1 MKAAKNNGVLAKS
14 ILAGLMLGFIAMAG
28 RAQTVSPFNLPL
40 YFEANQGQ
48 TAFVSRGNGYEFEIS
63 ASGAQMALRES
74 AKSPA
79 VAQMQFVGANLNP
92 EIHGDGELRGKINY
106 FIGSDASTWQTGLP
120 TFSKVQLSEIYPGIN
135 LVFHGNQR
143 QLEYDFT
150 VAPGANP
157 DAIKIRFTGVDRI
170 SITPDGQLVLQMGA
184 GQICQP
190 KPGIYQTFA
199 TGRRMISGG
208 YKILDARTVAFE
220 IGDYDRSLP
229 LVIDPL
235 LSYSS
240 FFGGLTSDLGWAIA
254 LDTNSFADSPNGYIY
269 VAGQTLSK
277 KFFTVG
283 ASQTNF
289 GGGKLD
295 GDAFVAKF
303 TNPATNLLYLTYL
316 GGTNDDGALGLAVD
330 AAGNAFIGGYT
341 DSTNFPTVN
350 ALYPHIASKYNAD
363 FGFNPG
369 SGFVAE
375 LDPTGSQLIYSTYL
389 GGSYENAVEAI
400 AIDSS
405 DNAYVVGYT
414 SSTNFPVT
422 PNALQKTLLCTNDEF
437 INFNGFVTEIAPND
451 ASLVYSTYLGGTN
464 YDVATSVAVDPNNY
478 VYVAGYTA
486 STNFPIINAPTN
498 IFTNFPAIQYL
509 NDATNAD
516 GRTPFDA
523 FVTKFPPLSTQ
534 PSSISSLVYS
544 TFLGGTNDD
553 MAYGIAADST
563 GAAYVTGW
571 TASTNF
577 PVFFPSPSATNP
589 PGLYSFLTTNGVFVS
604 GVSNA
609 FLTKIAP
616 QGSNILGSLVFGG
629 RGMDIGYKVA
639 VDSAGNAFVVGA
651 ETSTNFPTTNTFSFT
666 AATNSGNADVFV
678 ASFNPDWSV
687 MNYSVCIGGRHN
699 DFGYGIALDS
709 SDNAFITGS
718 TVSTNFPTQFAGRFA
733 FTITNLTYITNVIDI
748 TNIVDGTNVITT
760 TNMVTPTNVIDTANT
775 FINGTNYINGDR
787 LTGTNDA
794 FLAEIEFSPPSPT
807 NILVT
812 PPGATNGVGAN
823 VTFSLTGNGAG
834 TPVLFQ
840 WQREGFRNVVTTNII
855 VGVSTNR
862 VTNSVAIFTNLLN
875 KANFSGVTS
884 SALSITN
891 IQTNDSGVYQAIVYY
906 GGPPYITNVLLV
918 VEQPPVIITPP
929 LDQTNAIGDTV
940 TFTVTTLGQP
950 PLHYQ
955 WQFNGA
961 NLVNGTHISGAT
973 NNTLTLSDITTNE
986 AGTYDVIITN
996 AFGMTNASA
1005 TLTVIAAPFIVT
1017 PLTNQVSGLGGIVS
1031 FVVNVIGGTPF
1042 HYSWTINGVAL
1053 TNGTNV
1059 IGTTTNLISGATNN
1073 ILTIFGVTTN
1083 DDGTYAMDVTN
1094 TFGAANSSATL
1105 TVLTAPMFTGIS
1117 LINGNINNGLL
1128 FTGVGGSNGVPFAV
1142 LSSTNLLEPPNLW
1155 SNLGSL
1161 TFSSQGSFS
1170 FTFSPLARFG
1180 TNLPQEFFMLE
1191 ATNTPP

>member
-1 MKAAKNNGVLAKS
+1 MKAAKNNCTKS
-14 ILAGLMLGFIAMAG
+14 ILAGLMLGFTAMAG

-74 AKSPA
+74 DKSPA

-120 TFSKVQLSEIYPGIN
+120 TFSKVQLPEIYPGIN

-170 SITPDGQLVLQMGA
+170 SIAPDGQLVLQMGA

-190 KPGIYQTFA
+190 RPGIYQTFA
-199 TGRRMISGG
+199 TGRKMIGGG

-283 ASQTNF
+283 ASQINF

-422 PNALQKTLLCTNDEF
+422 PSALQKTLLCTNDEF
-437 INFNGFVTEIAPND
+437 INFNAFLTEISSNTLATSP
-451 ASLVYSTYLGGTN
+451 VYSTYLGGTN

-553 MAYGIAADST
+553 MAYGVAADST
-563 GAAYVTGW
+563 GDAYVTGW

-577 PVFFPSPSATNP
+577 PVFFPTPGVTNP
-589 PGLYSFLTTNGVFVS
+589 PGMYSYLTTNGFFATA
-604 GVSNA
+604 VSNV

-666 AATNSGNADVFV
+666 AATNSGNEDVFV
-678 ASFNPDWSV
+678 ASFNPDWSA

-807 NILVT
+807 NIVVT
-812 PPGATNGVGAN
+812 PPGATNGVGAD

-840 WQREGFRNVVTTNII
+840 WQREGFTNVVTTNII

-996 AFGMTNASA
+996 AFGTTNASA
-1005 TLTVIAAPFIVT
+1005 TLTVITAPFLVT
-1017 PLTNQVSGLGGIVS
+1017 PLTNQVSGLGWPVS
-1031 FVVNVIGGTPF
+1031 FVVSVIGGTPF
-1042 HYSWTINGVAL
+1042 NYSWTMNGNTL
-1053 TNGTNV
+1053 TNSSR
-1059 IGTTTNLISGATNN
+1059 ISGATND
-1073 ILTIFGVTTN
+1073 ILTISGVTTN
-1083 DDGTYAMDVTN
+1083 DDGTYAVSVAN
-1094 TFGAANSSATL
+1094 TFGATNSSATL
-1105 TVLTAPMFTGIS
+1105 TVLTVPRMTVSLPAGGIV
-1117 LINGNINNGLL
+1117 NGLT
-1128 FTGVGGSNGVPFAV
+1128 FNIEGGNATNSFSL
-1142 LSSTNLLEPPNLW
+1142 LSSTNLLIPIDMW
-1155 SNLGSL
+1155 SNVVSGVSYGSDGNFIATL
-1161 TFSSQGSFS
+1161 PTSLFN
-1170 FTFSPLARFG
+1170 
-1180 TNLPQEFFMLE
+1180 TNEPQLFFILKQ
-1191 ATNTPP
+1191 